1 MKQFPSI
8 VFIAIILSSLS
19 SHALCI
25 KVKKANLRSGP
36 STKKQITW
44 EVFKYM
50 PLVKVKKQGPWFK
63 VKDFE
68 GDYHWV
74 YNTLVTSKFKCAVIK
89 VKKANLRTGPGSKYA
104 KAQDLP
110 SVDKYT
116 VFKLEKIKGK
126 WAKITDSFNDSYWVY
141 RSLVWI
147 N

>member
-1 MKQFPSI
+1 MTFQ
-8 VFIAIILSSLS
+8 
-19 SHALCI
+19 SHGLCI
-25 KVKKANLRSGP
+25 KVKKANLRAGP
-36 STKKQITW
+36 STNKQITW

-50 PLVKVKKQGPWFK
+50 PLIKVKKQGNWIK

-74 YNTLVTSKFKCAVIK
+74 YHTLVTDKFKCAVVK
-89 VKKANLRTGPGSKYA
+89 VKKANLRTGPGTKHK

-116 VFKLEKIKGK
+116 VFKLGRIKGK
-126 WAKITDSFNDSYWVY
+126 WAKVIDSFNDSYWVY

>member
-1 MKQFPSI
+1 MLRFQKLLFL
-8 VFIAIILSSLS
+8 FILLSALQSQ
-19 SHALCI
+19 ALCI
-25 KVKKANLRSGP
+25 KVKKANLRAGP

-50 PLVKVKKQGPWFK
+50 PLRKVKKQGKWIQ

-68 GDYHWV
+68 NDYHWV
-74 YNTLVTSKFKCAVIK
+74 FHKLVTDKFKCAVVK
-89 VKKANLRTGPGSKYA
+89 VKKANLRTGPGSSYG

-116 VFKLEKIKGK
+116 VFKLAKIKGK
-126 WAKITDSFNDSYWVY
+126 WAKVTDSFNDSYWVY
-141 RSLVWI
+141 RSLIWI